1 MDKLRELFNQLKNM
15 ESDLQNVYVSWSDKF
30 RVIGDFVESELE
42 DALNIID
49 NALDRIQEL
58 EDELEEANERIEEL
72 EGELSEA
79 V

>member
-1 MDKLRELFNQLKNM
+1 MDKLRTLYNELEAMKQ
-15 ESDLQNVYVSWSDKF
+15 DLQGRSASWSAKF
-30 RVIGDFVESELE
+30 EIIGDFVEDGLS
-42 DALNIID
+42 DAINVID
-49 NALDRIQEL
+49 QALDRIQEL